1 MNLGDI
7 LKTVGTGL
15 IASIAGPAAPLIIA
29 GINGFLPGDKQLP
42 ENATGEQ
49 AQSAINSLSPE
60 LQASVLEKEYDVKKE
75 EIRGFTDR
83 FKAMAEVDATG
94 NTTRP
99 QIALMMAQVVCFT
112 IVVTVSMWAYAV
124 ITKNDVMIS
133 TINDSWMLIG
143 AIIAT
148 PSALLR
154 AYFAMRTKEK
164 QQKYEAAT
172 GVSAPIS
179 LLAGL
184 FKK

>member
-7 LKTVGTGL
+7 LKTVGAGL
-15 IASIAGPAAPLIIA
+15 IE
-29 GINGFLPGDKQLP
+29 NFLPGGSAIINAFLPDDKKLP
-42 ENATGEQ
+42 VNATGEQ
-49 AQSAINSLSPE
+49 AQSAIDELSPE
-60 LQASVLEKEYDVKKE
+60 LRASVLEKEYDVTIE

-83 FKAMAEVDATG
+83 FKAMATVDATG

-124 ITKNDVMIS
+124 ITKNDLMIS

-148 PSALLR
+148 PTALLR
-154 AYFAMRTKEK
+154 SYFAMRTKEK

-172 GVSAPIS
+172 GVSAPVS
-179 LLAGL
+179 LLARL
-184 FKK
+184 LK